1 MTIHKKHFGV
11 YGVAYVNEHLLCI
24 QKKTGP
30 YKNRF
35 DLPGG
40 SQKGSEGLTETLIR
54 EVWEETGYRV
64 ENYRNVRC
72 YDVLVEEKETDRV
85 VHHIF
90 VLYTID
96 VIKQNDKLPK
106 LGQEINDS
114 SGPIWVAI
122 KELTEENT
130 SPLVTKVIAEL
141 NQELNKTFFD
151 VKRYENWLIKGDSN
165 KKI

>member
-1 MTIHKKHFGV
+1 M
-11 YGVAYVNEHLLCI
+11 
-24 QKKTGP
+24 
-30 YKNRF
+30 
-35 DLPGG
+35 
-40 SQKGSEGLTETLIR
+40 
-54 EVWEETGYRV
+54 
-64 ENYRNVRC
+64 
-72 YDVLVEEKETDRV
+72 
-85 VHHIF
+85 
-90 VLYTID
+90 LYTID

-151 VKRYENWLIKGDSN
+151 VKRYENWLIKEIQI
-165 KKI
+165 KKYS